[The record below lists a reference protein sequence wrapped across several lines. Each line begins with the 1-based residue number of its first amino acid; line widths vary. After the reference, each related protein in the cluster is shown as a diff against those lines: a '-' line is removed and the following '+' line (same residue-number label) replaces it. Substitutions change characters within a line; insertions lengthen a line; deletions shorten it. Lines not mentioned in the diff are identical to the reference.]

1 MLLECLAEIFYSIKF
16 KYILKEKYKTKK
28 KLCVHLFK
36 SKEVLVLPVF
46 SSILTY

>member
-28 KLCVHLFK
+28 NF
-36 SKEVLVLPVF
+36 VF
-46 SSILTY
+46 IYLKVRKY